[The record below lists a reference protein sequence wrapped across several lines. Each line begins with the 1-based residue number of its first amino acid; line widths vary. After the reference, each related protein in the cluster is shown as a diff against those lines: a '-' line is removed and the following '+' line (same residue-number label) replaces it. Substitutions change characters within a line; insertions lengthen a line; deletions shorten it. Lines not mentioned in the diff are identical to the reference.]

1 MWRTAIG
8 RLRWIGNV
16 EGISYLLLLFIAM
29 PLKYWADF
37 PQAVSVVGALHGL
50 LFTLFLV
57 ALLHA
62 AIVKRF
68 SLLLVLGAFI
78 SAFIPF
84 GTFVLDKKLQAR

>member
-1 MWRTAIG
+1 MWKTAIG

-50 LFTLFLV
+50 LFTLFLA

-84 GTFVLDKKLQAR
+84 GTFILDKKLQAR

>member
-1 MWRTAIG
+1 MWKTAIG

-50 LFTLFLV
+50 LFTLFLA

-68 SLLLVLGAFI
+68 SLLLVLVAFI

-84 GTFVLDKKLQAR
+84 GTFILDKKLQAR